1 MIEELSLQNNSLT
14 GAIDFGDGCPLVELS
29 VDCDEVQC
37 ACCTLYCNSTIEPGD
52 TPDLPT
58 SGVPSGEPSISLLIF
73 LVSLMIVVERSL
85 GISLR
90 REDLLRVSA

>member
-37 ACCTLYCNSTIEPGD
+37 ACCALYCNSTNEAS
-52 TPDLPT
+52 PDLPPAE
-58 SGVPSGEPSISLLIF
+58 SSGESTLANRRLELAALAWCNLAWLLY
-73 LVSLMIVVERSL
+73 L
-85 GISLR
+85 
-90 REDLLRVSA
+90 